1 MTAQR
6 CGAFTQYRRAVPVPP
21 PDSSATGAT
30 WQTASFQEVY
40 DTQVGMVRRTLRR
53 QGIAGA
59 DLLDLT
65 QRVFLIA
72 FVRLPTFEG
81 RSTLSTWFHGIC
93 TRVTSAHRR
102 SAIVRHE
109 LSTDPG
115 TLAESL
121 EAVQTVSAEAGLA
134 GETEARRAIGKLPE
148 AQRLVFVL
156 FEVYELD
163 GPEIASLLNI
173 PMGTVRSRL
182 RYARRTLRR
191 EVRALEA
198 KGAFSFGRG
207 KS

>member
-1 MTAQR
+1 
-6 CGAFTQYRRAVPVPP
+6 
-21 PDSSATGAT
+21 
-30 WQTASFQEVY
+30 
-40 DTQVGMVRRTLRR
+40 

-81 RSTLSTWFHGIC
+81 RSTLSTWLYGIC

-102 SAIVRHE
+102 SAIVRRE

-115 TLAESL
+115 ALAKSL
-121 EAVQTVSAEAGLA
+121 EAVQTVAAEAVLA
-134 GETEARRAIGKLPE
+134 GETQARRAIGKLPE
-148 AQRLVFVL
+148 AQRTVFVL
-156 FEVYELD
+156 FEVYELA

-182 RYARRTLRR
+182 RYARRALRR
-191 EVRALEA
+191 EVRKLEA
-198 KGAFSFGRG
+198 KGSLGFDRPSSQRRAMDRSEP
-207 KS
+207 

>member
-1 MTAQR
+1 
-6 CGAFTQYRRAVPVPP
+6 
-21 PDSSATGAT
+21 
-30 WQTASFQEVY
+30 
-40 DTQVGMVRRTLRR
+40 MVRKILRR

-81 RSTLSTWFHGIC
+81 RSTLSSWIHGIC

-115 TLAESL
+115 TLARSQ

-182 RYARRTLRR
+182 RYARRALRR
-191 EVRALEA
+191 EVRGVAARDALCIERLPLA
-198 KGAFSFGRG
+198 GRAAG
-207 KS
+207 RSKS